1 MLYYDH
7 IIAKNII
14 NFLTLLSK
22 SYEKTTFHTIL
33 KPYKSPQNHHETIAG
48 NHIETILTR
57 NSTFD
62 EFIKGAVDLT
72 FRQYC
77 QKVKMKFL
85 SNYSCKIGDDN
96 VVTSDFASAYT
107 PFVRKAAS

>member
-22 SYEKTTFHTIL
+22 SYEKTTFYTIL
-33 KPYKSPQNHHETIAG
+33 KPYKSASNHLETIAG
-48 NHIETILTR
+48 NRIETILTR

-62 EFIKGAVDLT
+62 EFVKGASSKSLIKNQGWTILYNLDFT
-72 FRQYC
+72 FDEHHLEVIC
-77 QKVKMKFL
+77 
-85 SNYSCKIGDDN
+85 S
-96 VVTSDFASAYT
+96 
-107 PFVRKAAS
+107 